1 MMNRKNQDEPDS
13 AGKILAAAARGI
25 AAGIAAVL
33 VTITAASL
41 VLTLPADPDPMIGPV
56 SAAAM
61 LVGALTAGII
71 AARKVKSNQA
81 AAAASAGAGIAVI
94 LCVAAVIMGGTV
106 NAAAA
111 IRCVLCIGTAL
122 AGSLTAKQKHTVPRH
137 PGAAARRR
145 LARR

>member
-13 AGKILAAAARGI
+13 AGTILAAAARGI
-25 AAGIAAVL
+25 AAGIAAAL

-41 VLTLPADPDPMIGPV
+41 MLTLPADPDPMIGPV

-81 AAAASAGAGIAVI
+81 AAAASAGVGIAVI
-94 LCVAAVIMGGTV
+94 LCAAAVIMGGTV

-111 IRCVLCIGTAL
+111 IRCALCIGTAL
-122 AGSLTAKQKHTVPRH
+122 AGSLTAKPAHTVPRH

-145 LARR
+145 LERR